1 MASFPAPLTSCRTAT
16 PDAGSRRFSIRF
28 WQPVF
33 SFPHDYLRTFGNVT
47 VHPTQQMFH
56 PPGVLFRGG
65 PEWPRFAYQILAR
78 HCWGALP
85 RPVDARPFPAQPE
98 WPYFDPR
105 LYVDPSGL
113 SPEMTATLNQLLDAQ
128 QRSERP
134 SAEAD
139 TGLWCGPIT
148 GHFGHMVADFGMR
161 IASSSRV
168 DETTPLVFSLWPLP
182 DAEPPAFFWELLDHL
197 QVDRSRIML
206 IRAPTRFA
214 RLSVLPQAERR
225 DGGRPS
231 RRHLAMM
238 DAIAGRAL
246 PPPDSESSTLFVS
259 RARLPKGRFAAEAYL
274 DQALAAAG
282 VAVFHPETVD
292 LATQLQLYRRTRR
305 LIFSEGSALHALQL
319 LGHIDADVVVLTRR
333 PRQRLAE
340 SSLRPRVRSLRYLN
354 AARAVIPALRSD
366 GQPHPPGGISV
377 FDEAH
382 LLDAMDSLCIE
393 LRRRWDPTLYTTC
406 RDRDIEAWMADRV
419 ASPAHPDEPVAIAE
433 RWRALSLR

>member
-1 MASFPAPLTSCRTAT
+1 MQAPAALST
-16 PDAGSRRFSIRF
+16 RF

-33 SFPHDYLRTFGNVT
+33 SLHHDSLRTFSNVT

-65 PEWPRFAYQILAR
+65 PEWPRFACQILAR
-78 HCWGALP
+78 HCWGIWP

-105 LYVDPSGL
+105 LYFQPSRP
-113 SPEMTATLNQLLDAQ
+113 SPDMAAALGRLVDAQ
-128 QRSERP
+128 RRSQRP
-134 SAEAD
+134 IAAAD

-148 GHFGHMVADFGMR
+148 GHFGHMIADFGMR

-182 DAEPPAFFWELLDHL
+182 DAEPPAFFYRLLDHL
-197 QVDRSRIML
+197 QVDRSRVML

-238 DAIAGRAL
+238 DAIAARSL
-246 PPPDSESSTLFVS
+246 PPPDGDSSTIFVS
-259 RARLPKGRFAAEAYL
+259 RARLPKGRFAAEPYL
-274 DQALAAAG
+274 DEALAAAG
-282 VAVFHPETVD
+282 VAVFHPESVD
-292 LATQLQLYRRTRR
+292 LAAQLQLYRRTRR

-319 LGHIDADVVVLTRR
+319 LGHVDAEVIVLTRR
-333 PRQRLAE
+333 PRQRLAKA
-340 SSLRPRVRSLRYLN
+340 SLRPRVRSLRYLN
-354 AARAVIPALRSD
+354 VARAVIPALRSD

-377 FDEAH
+377 FNEQH
-382 LLDAMDSLCIE
+382 LLDTMDSLGIE
-393 LRRRWDPTLYTTC
+393 LRHFWDPKLYTTR
-406 RDRDIEAWMADRV
+406 RDRDIEAWTADRT
-419 ASPAHPDEPVAIAE
+419 ASPAHPDEPAAIAE
-433 RWRALSLR
+433 RLRALSLR